1 MKTLYNLFQTN
12 LFCENRLI
20 FQQGG
25 PERTAERVPQAPKGK
40 EKVSEQ
46 EVHEAWERIGQ
57 LGKKVEE
64 MIKRQPD
71 NENLKKLHEK
81 LNKLDDKIYDGYKME
96 TRWKPEKYSKVMR
109 STLDSINKLI
119 ATKFEDV
126 RRDAVND
133 LTESF
138 VKRFKD
144 VGIDDQAGSRLVG
157 LFSLLNNNEAKSYGD
172 VTIKREGNNII
183 IDTEGKTFTYK
194 IKLDKHNSWQIYDK
208 DGTKIGRD
216 NALTGLWEGAP
227 KSFVGKRV
235 ERTKSLKKPA
245 PEAPKPEAKP
255 KEKLKEKVEEKP
267 EQKLFDALQPI
278 FKNYKTV
285 PAENMKIIDDAA
297 QKLDKKA
304 TMGVPSDNPKAY
316 LAKSA
321 DGNYVRITID
331 GKDGPETV
339 YYSIKEKRFAETAK
353 ELMSVEEK
361 TEFPEDMLNMRPEV
375 IEKKVAKKP
384 QKPETKVI
392 EAKERKRKSKEQ
404 YSESLIKWA
413 KDVRKYIDKVL
424 KKVYSLSMYRKLVAN
439 EKGGVDETKR
449 QNLEKFR
456 SSLRDIRDQLKSSP
470 SSSGKYKKAIENAI
484 ASFIPEE
491 QQEQVRKDIPEA
503 PVYKP
508 PKESVTKKPAEKMEA
523 AEKARK
529 AFNEFIKTINYT
541 EKNVYESPPPKNS
554 AAEVAL
560 VFGFPQDYESPVM
573 KDKAGNKFYLRFRKT
588 PEDRGGSYS
597 VYVKRPGEDKF
608 YETWKVYENETEFG
622 KERAEQKDTKEVKK
636 GFNPM
641 VKEGANKYIGK
652 VIDSKTFTLK
662 GVKEAK
668 IHDVLKTPGDA
679 AVSVKI
685 TRKDGSTERS
695 LYYPGDKTY
704 TSLNRP
710 GKKRL
715 LIYNGDTVEIESVH
729 QRKGEKLKTRTAKLS
744 PREKLDINDTAKEI
758 GTIYEKYKTMDINSY
773 APEDKKMVTENLNYI
788 SKMHQ
793 KAGTEN
799 VYKINKTATLK
810 VFSNGTIYGSDEGR
824 KTFHYFPRKGNFDV
838 A

>member
-384 QKPETKVI
+384 QKPETK
-392 EAKERKRKSKEQ
+392 
-404 YSESLIKWA
+404 
-413 KDVRKYIDKVL
+413 
-424 KKVYSLSMYRKLVAN
+424 
-439 EKGGVDETKR
+439 
-449 QNLEKFR
+449 
-456 SSLRDIRDQLKSSP
+456 
-470 SSSGKYKKAIENAI
+470 
-484 ASFIPEE
+484 
-491 QQEQVRKDIPEA
+491 DIPEA

-685 TRKDGSTERS
+685 TRKDRSTERS